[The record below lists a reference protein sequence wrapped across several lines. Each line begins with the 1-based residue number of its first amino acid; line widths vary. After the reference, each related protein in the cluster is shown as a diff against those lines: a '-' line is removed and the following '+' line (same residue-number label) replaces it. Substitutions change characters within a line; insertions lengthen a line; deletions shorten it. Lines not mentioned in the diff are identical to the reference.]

1 MSEFFEMG
9 GHGAYIWPAY
19 LIAAAV
25 MIGLLVASVISLKK
39 KQHMLETL
47 QKVAKAE
54 NPAGSEEKAA

>member
-25 MIGLLVASVISLKK
+25 MIGLLVVSVISLKK
-39 KQHMLETL
+39 KQQMLDMLT
-47 QKVAKAE
+47 KVAEAEKAD
-54 NPAGSEEKAA
+54 PKEKAA